1 MSARIGLCQSHA
13 TSLEMLTT
21 KKSDDMKNEILRE
34 HIEKTLMK
42 EREQLADPQL
52 AGISHLNTWYQGWCE
67 ALRYV
72 LQKIDE
78 RE

>member
-1 MSARIGLCQSHA
+1 
-13 TSLEMLTT
+13 
-21 KKSDDMKNEILRE
+21 MKNEILRE

-52 AGISHLNTWYQGWCE
+52 AGLSHLNTWYRGWCE

-72 LQKIDE
+72 LQQIDE